1 MKKKIIINKT
11 IHYSKASSPVEGS
24 KFFYT
29 TAKTISS
36 NRVIPMTDE
45 VYEILQNQ
53 KIKQTEQKMWKR
65 SIWKQHKEFQN
76 LVFTPVRM
84 VRQFTIINVN
94 SAIKDYVAK
103 INVIGD

>member
-1 MKKKIIINKT
+1 MILKKEKLESIRQSI
-11 IHYSKASSPVEGS
+11 YSKASSPVESS

-53 KIKQTEQKMWKR
+53 KIKQTNR
-65 SIWKQHKEFQN
+65 RCGNARYGNSIKNFK
-76 LVFTPVRM
+76 T
-84 VRQFTIINVN
+84 
-94 SAIKDYVAK
+94 
-103 INVIGD
+103 

>member
-1 MKKKIIINKT
+1 MFAGASLDENSGAFCELKANFFRLILTKAEVLGLKWEDCDFEKREITINKT

-45 VYEILQNQ
+45 VYEIC
-53 KIKQTEQKMWKR
+53 KIR
-65 SIWKQHKEFQN
+65 
-76 LVFTPVRM
+76 R
-84 VRQFTIINVN
+84 
-94 SAIKDYVAK
+94 
-103 INVIGD
+103 